1 MLPVQSGKNPSN
13 DIDIRAIQEHYMI
26 EDIYKKIW
34 EISRK
39 VHNKDSYKQLTSLT
53 KELINL
59 YDLQGRLSEDPFTP
73 TRLRK
78 LSLPEKISR
87 LLKNS
92 TCLITGGLGCV
103 GTALITEILKFNVK
117 RIIILD
123 RRTSDT
129 KFSDPRILYVGCDV
143 RDNDA
148 VRDTFLQYRPD
159 FVFHTAAQRDP
170 GYAESHISETVSTNV
185 LGTLNVV
192 KACEEADVKQCV
204 FSSTGKA
211 SRYFTEEI
219 YAGTKKL
226 CEYILEA
233 YSKRGRVRYSMVRFT
248 HILDNSLMNQQLM
261 SEAEKNDFIAVH
273 CPGKFVT
280 AQNVKEAANLMLNGL
295 IYSEVDKCNFLLV
308 RNLEWPVE
316 SLEMALYYIKRS
328 GRGIPVIFMG
338 NPVGYTE
345 KFFRGQMDWSNPQE
359 LNLLINVYEQKYRRY
374 NHENDIIIS
383 HTSPIDVKIVEA
395 ALANI
400 ERASGEEGNKIC
412 LIEGLTEIVRD
423 ALKKVDKQD
432 TVNILN
438 WGLQQKFLEIEK
450 AKPSDYGPV
459 IPMMFESLRGSDY
472 YKRVE
477 NLVYQKAQI

>member
-1 MLPVQSGKNPSN
+1 
-13 DIDIRAIQEHYMI
+13 MI

-34 EISRK
+34 EISPK
-39 VHNKDSYKQLTSLT
+39 VHDKDAYEQLTSLT
-53 KELINL
+53 KELISL
-59 YDLQGRLSEDPFTP
+59 YDLQGRLDEDPFSP

-78 LSLPEKISR
+78 LSLPDKKVSD
-87 LLKNS
+87 LLDES

-103 GTALITEILKFNVK
+103 GTALINEILKFDVK

-123 RRTSDT
+123 KKRPDK
-129 KFSDPRILYVGCDV
+129 KFSDSRFTYVECDV
-143 RDNDA
+143 RESEK
-148 VRDTFLQYRPD
+148 VHQTFLQYRPD

-170 GYAESHISETVSTNV
+170 GYAESHISETISTNV
-185 LGTLNVV
+185 LGTLNIV
-192 KACEEADVKQCV
+192 KACEESGVKQCV
-204 FSSTGKA
+204 FSSTGKS

-261 SEAEKNDFIAVH
+261 SEAEKNNFIAVH

-280 AQNVKEAANLMLNGL
+280 AQNVKEAAYLMLNGL
-295 IYSEVDKCNFLLV
+295 IYSEVNQCNFLLV

-328 GRGIPVIFMG
+328 GREIPVIFMG
-338 NPVGYTE
+338 NPIGYTE

-359 LNLLINVYEQKYRRY
+359 LNLLINVYEQRYRRY

-383 HTSPIDVKIVEA
+383 RTSPIDVKIVENVVA
-395 ALANI
+395 KI
-400 ERASGEEGNKIC
+400 ERA
-412 LIEGLTEIVRD
+412 T
-423 ALKKVDKQD
+423 
-432 TVNILN
+432 
-438 WGLQQKFLEIEK
+438 
-450 AKPSDYGPV
+450 
-459 IPMMFESLRGSDY
+459 
-472 YKRVE
+472 
-477 NLVYQKAQI
+477 

>member
-1 MLPVQSGKNPSN
+1 
-13 DIDIRAIQEHYMI
+13 MI
-26 EDIYKKIW
+26 ENIYKKIW
-34 EISRK
+34 EISPK
-39 VHNKDSYKQLTSLT
+39 VQDKDAYNQLKSLT
-53 KELINL
+53 KELITL
-59 YDLQGRLSEDPFTP
+59 YDLQGRLDVDPFSP

-78 LSLPEKISR
+78 LSLPNEKVSA
-87 LLKNS
+87 LLDGS

-103 GTALITEILKFNVK
+103 GTALTGEILKFDVK

-123 RRTSDT
+123 KKRLDT
-129 KFSDPRILYVGCDV
+129 QFSDPRFTYVECDV
-143 RDNDA
+143 RESEEVSKA
-148 VRDTFLQYRPD
+148 FLQYRPD

-192 KACEEADVKQCV
+192 KACEESGVKQCV
-204 FSSTGKA
+204 FSSTGKS
-211 SRYFTEEI
+211 SRYFTEEV

-261 SEAEKNDFIAVH
+261 SEAEKSDFIAVH

-280 AQNVKEAANLMLNGL
+280 AQNVKEAAYLMLNSL
-295 IYSEVDKCNFLLV
+295 VYSEINQCNFLLV

-359 LNLLINVYEQKYRRY
+359 LNLLINVYEQRYRRY
-374 NHENDIIIS
+374 NHDNDIIIS
-383 HTSPIDVKIVEA
+383 HTSPIDAKIVENVVA
-395 ALANI
+395 KI
-400 ERASGEEGNKIC
+400 KRATGEDGNKVT
-412 LIEGLTEIVRD
+412 LIEGLKEIVKD
-423 ALKKVDKQD
+423 SFTKVDKQD

-459 IPMMFESLRGSDY
+459 IPMMFESLEGSDY
-472 YKRVE
+472 YRRVE
-477 NLVYQKAQI
+477 NLLVYQKA

>member
-1 MLPVQSGKNPSN
+1 
-13 DIDIRAIQEHYMI
+13 MI
-26 EDIYKKIW
+26 ENIYKKIW
-34 EISRK
+34 EISPK
-39 VHNKDSYKQLTSLT
+39 VQDKDAYNQLKSLT
-53 KELINL
+53 KELISL
-59 YDLQGRLSEDPFTP
+59 YDLQGRLDEDPFSP

-78 LSLPEKISR
+78 LSLPNEKVSA
-87 LLKNS
+87 LLDES

-103 GTALITEILKFNVK
+103 GTALISEILQFDVR

-123 RRTSDT
+123 KKRLET
-129 KFSDPRILYVGCDV
+129 KFSDPRFTYVECDV
-143 RDNDA
+143 RDSEK
-148 VRDTFLQYRPD
+148 VRQAFLQYQPD

-170 GYAESHISETVSTNV
+170 GYAESHISETISTNV

-192 KACEEADVKQCV
+192 KACEESGVKQCV
-204 FSSTGKA
+204 FSSTGKS
-211 SRYFTEEI
+211 SRYFTEEV

-261 SEAEKNDFIAVH
+261 KEAEKNDFIAVH

-280 AQNVKEAANLMLNGL
+280 AQNVMEAAFLMLNGL
-295 IYSEVDKCNFLLV
+295 VYSEVNQCNFLLV

-328 GRGIPVIFMG
+328 GRGIPVIFLG

-359 LNLLINVYEQKYRRY
+359 LNLLINVYEQRYRRY
-374 NHENDIIIS
+374 NHDNDIIIS
-383 HTSPIDVKIVEA
+383 HISPIDARIVENVVA
-395 ALANI
+395 KI
-400 ERASGEEGNKIC
+400 GRATGEDGNKVT
-412 LIEGLTEIVRD
+412 LIEGLKEIVKD
-423 ALKKVDKQD
+423 SFTKVDKQD

-438 WGLQQKFLEIEK
+438 WGLQQKYLEIEK

-459 IPMMFESLRGSDY
+459 IPMMFESLEGSDY
-472 YKRVE
+472 YRRVE
-477 NLVYQKAQI
+477 NLLVYQKI

>member
-1 MLPVQSGKNPSN
+1 
-13 DIDIRAIQEHYMI
+13 MI
-26 EDIYKKIW
+26 ENIYKKIW
-34 EISRK
+34 EISPK
-39 VHNKDSYKQLTSLT
+39 VQDKAAYNQLKSLT
-53 KELINL
+53 KELISL
-59 YDLQGRLSEDPFTP
+59 YDLQGRLDEDPFSP

-78 LSLPEKISR
+78 LSLPNEKVSA
-87 LLKNS
+87 LLDES

-103 GTALITEILKFNVK
+103 ATALISEILQFDVK

-123 RRTSDT
+123 KKRLDT
-129 KFSDPRILYVGCDV
+129 KFSDPRFTYVECDV
-143 RDNDA
+143 RNSEK
-148 VRDTFLQYRPD
+148 VRQAFLQYQPD

-170 GYAESHISETVSTNV
+170 GYAESHISETISTNV

-192 KACEEADVKQCV
+192 KACEESGVKQCV
-204 FSSTGKA
+204 FSSTGKS
-211 SRYFTEEI
+211 SRYFTEEV

-261 SEAEKNDFIAVH
+261 REAEKNDFIAVH

-280 AQNVKEAANLMLNGL
+280 AQNVMEAAFLMLNGL
-295 IYSEVDKCNFLLV
+295 VYSEVNQCNFLLV

-316 SLEMALYYIKRS
+316 SLEMALYYIKQS

-359 LNLLINVYEQKYRRY
+359 LNLLINVYEQRYRRY
-374 NHENDIIIS
+374 NHDNDIIIS
-383 HTSPIDVKIVEA
+383 HISPIDAKIVENVVA
-395 ALANI
+395 KI
-400 ERASGEEGNKIC
+400 GRATGEDGNKVT
-412 LIEGLTEIVRD
+412 LIEGLKEIVKD
-423 ALKKVDKQD
+423 SFTKVDKQD

-438 WGLQQKFLEIEK
+438 WGLQQKYLEIEK

-459 IPMMFESLRGSDY
+459 IPMMFESLEGSDY
-472 YKRVE
+472 YGRVE
-477 NLVYQKAQI
+477 NLLVYQKI